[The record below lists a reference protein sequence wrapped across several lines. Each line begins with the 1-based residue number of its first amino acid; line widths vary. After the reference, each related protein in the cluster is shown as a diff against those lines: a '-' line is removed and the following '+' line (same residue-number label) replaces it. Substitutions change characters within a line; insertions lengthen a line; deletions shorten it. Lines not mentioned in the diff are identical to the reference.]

1 VTSLTQWRGEAF
13 RGRGRPLPRPEV
25 SGSRHVSERDRRL
38 CHTGAVT
45 SREDIHRLVDAL
57 PAARLPA
64 VEQLLRASLEE
75 APATKRR
82 QFASAGTLS
91 AERDLAERSE
101 DILRSDEAP
110 HAADRRDAPSA

>member
-1 VTSLTQWRGEAF
+1 M
-13 RGRGRPLPRPEV
+13 
-25 SGSRHVSERDRRL
+25 
-38 CHTGAVT
+38 T

-82 QFASAGTLS
+82 RFASAGTLS
-91 AERDLAERSE
+91 AEHDLAERSE

-110 HAADRRDAPSA
+110 DAAGGHDDPGA